1 MGDASGGQHGAHEHG
16 AHDHGAH
23 DRGGHHRVG
32 ARTAAIRTVA
42 GHLNERSADADFAA
56 RKARAAEVDRLSW
69 GPLGFELGLWTAYG
83 RVRGSAERSIGEIRE
98 YLSDAKDAL
107 HATAESYDRWDR
119 DTHHLFDRILRS
131 LDEQS

>member
-1 MGDASGGQHGAHEHG
+1 MGDGSSAQHGAHDKGAQG
-16 AHDHGAH
+16 AH
-23 DRGGHHRVG
+23 HHVG

-69 GPLGFELGLWTAYG
+69 GRLGFELGLWTAYG
-83 RVRGSAERSIGEIRE
+83 HVRGTAERSIGEIRE
-98 YLSDAKDAL
+98 YLGHAKDAL

-119 DTHHLFDRILRS
+119 DTHQAFDRILRS
-131 LDEQS
+131 LDEPS